1 MSQGFWWDRRP
12 ACLFAVDRRDAC
24 PTEEPPPT
32 RLQRA
37 TSLVGDGGTLDV
49 IATYTAMIDVREAA
63 ARRAGVGSYWE
74 SGGAS

>member
-1 MSQGFWWDRRP
+1 MCSGDRADDMALR
-12 ACLFAVDRRDAC
+12 FAIGGVTPTAVVAETEAALDAA
-24 PTEEPPPT
+24 
-32 RLQRA
+32 L
-37 TSLVGDGGTLDV
+37 SLVGDGGTLDV